1 MHFSDFKTHSVPAL
15 FVSSGI
21 LPIKMLYCKSVACL
35 LHDVDNH
42 CALLNISEFFIR
54 SEQIHSH
61 FTRFS
66 AAGNFYVKQSRI
78 NHQLFSLARIG
89 VKIWNFIP
97 TELREL
103 RKTPF
108 KRELSKVLLQ
118 ILENEEINA
127 DMRYFE
133 ISEYLSLLN

>member
-1 MHFSDFKTHSVPAL
+1 
-15 FVSSGI
+15 
-21 LPIKMLYCKSVACL
+21 MLYCKSVACL

-42 CALLNISEFFIR
+42 HASPNISECFIL

-61 FTRFS
+61 CTRFS

-89 VKIWNFIP
+89 VKICNSIP
-97 TELREL
+97 IELCEL

-118 ILENEEINA
+118 ILENEEINV
-127 DMRYFE
+127 DMLYIE
-133 ISEYLSLLN
+133 IYKYLLLFN